1 MNLSELITRTKLY
14 TRDTSSAMFTEQMVS
29 AFLNEAIDR
38 VKSYPVFKNMN
49 YLKNMTDI
57 PNLLPSNYHYILA
70 LYSSSRCFDF
80 DERFYEAAEKRNEFE
95 NMLLELINDIE
106 IGNIDIYDENNELV
120 ENTYN
125 VIDAVV
131 DIYFDGNS
139 GGGEDA

>member
-95 NMLLELINDIE
+95 NMLLELISDIE